1 MPLARDHSDLPRA
14 KATKEEGWPPDKVP
28 RFVDKLAERWLAE
41 AQAQGPKPRARPE
54 LRFRHSDAGG
64 CSRAIAYAALD
75 VPESNPIDQPAIFVM
90 NIGSWVH
97 EQLQEELN
105 VRYGMD
111 SEVVCVIDGFE
122 GSGHLDG
129 ELKIPFRHADSPVQ
143 PNEGKRVVSEYKV
156 VDGYAFKLAVGER
169 GAPKGPRWSYVVQG
183 ALNALARNADELVVG
198 LLSKGAI
205 GIPTAKRKGFGEIQR
220 YCAEWTLTRQ
230 QFEPIALEE
239 MERVNG
245 ILTLID
251 TGLLPQRKIPDPE
264 LPKLHLITEP
274 ARGIWVEL
282 AHPGVD
288 TIVNSGT
295 TWQCDYCRYQ
305 DTCSM
310 TKPGRT
316 PTDVLVQLGLI
327 T

>member
-28 RFVDKLAERWLAE
+28 RFVDKLGERWLAE
-41 AQAQGPKPRARPE
+41 AQAEGPKPRAVPE

-90 NIGSWVH
+90 NIGSWLH
-97 EQLQEELN
+97 EQLQGELN
-105 VRYGMD
+105 VRYGMA
-111 SEVVCVIDGFE
+111 SEVVCTIDGFE

-129 ELKIPFRHADSPVQ
+129 ELRLPGDEVNTGPL
-143 PNEGKRVVSEYKV
+143 VVAEYKV

-169 GAPKGPRWSYVVQG
+169 GAPKGPRWAYVVQG
-183 ALNALARNADELVVG
+183 ALNAFARGADELVVG

-205 GIPTAKRKGFGEIQR
+205 GVPTARRKGFGELQR

-230 QFEPIALEE
+230 QWEPIALAE
-239 MERVNG
+239 MERVSG
-245 ILTLID
+245 ILTLVD

-295 TWQCDYCRYQ
+295 TWQCDYCRWQ
-305 DTCSM
+305 DTCSL

-327 T
+327 S